1 MSVEK
6 EYNVLSKRV
15 KKLKRKN
22 IKKLVDT
29 LLPVGI
35 TVLPTTILCSYVV
48 PSSQIQL
55 EVRIHQ
61 EKVRVWSESVRLD
74 RVLA

>member
-35 TVLPTTILCSYVV
+35 TVLPPTILCSYVV
-48 PSSQIQL
+48 PSNQIQL
-55 EVRIHQ
+55 EV
-61 EKVRVWSESVRLD
+61 
-74 RVLA
+74 